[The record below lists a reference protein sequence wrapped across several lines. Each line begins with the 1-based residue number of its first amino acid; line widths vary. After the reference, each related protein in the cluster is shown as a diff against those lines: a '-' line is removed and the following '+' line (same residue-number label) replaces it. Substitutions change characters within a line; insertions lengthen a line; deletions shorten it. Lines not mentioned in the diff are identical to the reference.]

1 MGIDTREHFL
11 NTTPIQHFRQVSFVL
26 RSSVLL
32 NQRLRIAL
40 NLNEH
45 LLSGGENKNEAQL
58 FDKTAIQS
66 EKDMEVIRLSDVENC
81 FYQGTVIGEPGSMVT
96 LSTCDGLWGLLA
108 FANGS
113 ALGIWPLEGGD
124 KGKRHPHVLFRVFG
138 NGTECGGGGESS
150 NDIEG
155 QQQEKF
161 IKRRRK
167 RTKKSRGKRKSEG
180 EENLRRLRQQR
191 LFLDIALLVN
201 KEMQYLFNIGQ
212 QKLLEYSLNALNI
225 ADLIFKKGLN
235 IRISLNYF
243 ALIENLNKN
252 NSNQLL
258 DNLLD
263 FTINKLY
270 KEEKDVT
277 IYLTNLNK
285 QKQQNNIALNVD
297 NSVCS
302 GRAVGFTQIFNLYGP
317 QTAALSFAHS
327 LGHILGLEHDLAE
340 CGCDMEE
347 CIMSGSKGQFDHFP
361 WHFSACSSA
370 RLERKRS
377 ADQKMECLLKS
388 NNLFSQFSPSFLC
401 GNGQVDQGEECDC
414 GRRDQCSDPCCDP
427 FTCRLRPHA
436 NCAAH
441 EECCHRCHV
450 RPSGHLCRP
459 TRSICDVAERCDG
472 KSGECPPDSHLL
484 DGTHCGLG
492 NNGQCWQGDCVDSDE
507 QCREIWGKGSR
518 VAESLCFSKNGHA
531 LEYGN
536 CGRDTEGK
544 FVECA
549 PENERCGL
557 LQCHEGS
564 ASPTIP
570 NATAFAFQFV
580 QEERQVQCKVVTN
593 SPLGF
598 VKDGTSCG
606 EGRVCIRTV
615 CLPLAQVSP
624 SVKCPSSGSNI
635 SQCSGHGDCTSAG
648 QCLCFDGWT
657 GKACDLRTP
666 NRRTDNHHSPSL
678 EFSSLRD
685 ISTRFVGVS
694 DGKIINSGGHRI
706 GFAFKTTN
714 PRRLNMDPPNGVLD
728 PKEAINIAI
737 SCDAFDPA
745 AEATN
750 NDRVTVEWTNT
761 PEGAA
766 KQFRREWFQGDG
778 MMDSLSLKSR
788 ESSIAINNVLI
799 NPQQQQISSQQ
810 SQQQQTSLNIAPI
823 ISEQYQQSNCS
834 PPQSLQHSPTI
845 QTLNYQQNNNTGIF
859 FSKRGG
865 SNSLEMAET
874 SLPLSEGGDVEEE
887 AMLFNSPFGPRLANI
902 SLLMRKLEG
911 TTEEERST
919 PPLLANWSVPPPASA
934 DSGNP
939 GSNLE
944 LRESPSLF
952 SDPYRLD
959 LPG

>member
-1 MGIDTREHFL
+1 MFSLFSFILIGQLIFVVNSNQLRHSLANKQFIDQLTEGSYEIIHPFQLREKSRERMGIDTREHFL
-11 NTTPIQHFRQVSFVL
+11 NITPIQHFRQVSFVL

-45 LLSGGENKNEAQL
+45 LLGGGENNKQNEAQL
-58 FDKTAIQS
+58 IDKTAIQS
-66 EKDMEVIRLSDVENC
+66 EQDLEVIRLSDVENC

-138 NGTECGGGGESS
+138 SGTECGRDSR

-155 QQQEKF
+155 QQKGKF

-167 RTKKSRGKRKSEG
+167 RTKKFRGKRKIEG

-212 QKLLEYSLNALNI
+212 PKLLEYSLNALNI
-225 ADLIFKKGLN
+225 ADLIFKRGLN

-258 DNLLD
+258 DDLLD

-285 QKQQNNIALNVD
+285 QQNNNALNVD

-317 QTAALSFAHS
+317 QTAALSIAHS

-347 CIMSGSKGQFDHFP
+347 CVMSGSKGQFDHFP

-377 ADQKMECLLKS
+377 ADPKMECLLKS

-414 GRRDQCSDPCCDP
+414 GRRDQCTDPCCDP

-484 DGTHCGLG
+484 DGTQCGLG

-580 QEERQVQCKVVTN
+580 QEERQIQCKVVTN

-666 NRRTDNHHSPSL
+666 TRRTDNHHSPSL

-694 DGKIINSGGHRI
+694 DGKVILETTTLLIILL
-706 GFAFKTTN
+706 FVVLLLLLFLLFLLLFY
-714 PRRLNMDPPNGVLD
+714 RRSSADP
-728 PKEAINIAI
+728 
-737 SCDAFDPA
+737 
-745 AEATN
+745 
-750 NDRVTVEWTNT
+750 
-761 PEGAA
+761 
-766 KQFRREWFQGDG
+766 FQ
-778 MMDSLSLKSR
+778 
-788 ESSIAINNVLI
+788 
-799 NPQQQQISSQQ
+799 
-810 SQQQQTSLNIAPI
+810 
-823 ISEQYQQSNCS
+823 
-834 PPQSLQHSPTI
+834 H
-845 QTLNYQQNNNTGIF
+845 
-859 FSKRGG
+859 
-865 SNSLEMAET
+865 
-874 SLPLSEGGDVEEE
+874 
-887 AMLFNSPFGPRLANI
+887 ANI
-902 SLLMRKLEG
+902 QFKQTTTTTADKEESKNENEGNNARTIKFGQMPSWREEKRTRKTNKRVYDALQRI
-911 TTEEERST
+911 TEANEVKVEREFWKMI
-919 PPLLANWSVPPPASA
+919 L
-934 DSGNP
+934 SG
-939 GSNLE
+939 
-944 LRESPSLF
+944 
-952 SDPYRLD
+952 
-959 LPG
+959 

>member
-1 MGIDTREHFL
+1 MFSLFSFILIGQLSLIANANQLRHSLVNKQFIDQLTEGSYEIIHPFQLREKSRERMGIDTREYFL

-40 NLNEH
+40 SLNEH
-45 LLSGGENKNEAQL
+45 LLSGGSKQQNEAHL
-58 FDKTAIQS
+58 FDKTTQS
-66 EKDMEVIRLSDVENC
+66 TLMDSEQDMEVIRPSAVENC

-138 NGTECGGGGESS
+138 NGTEC

-155 QQQEKF
+155 QHQEKS

-167 RTKKSRGKRKSEG
+167 RTRKFRGKRKSEG
-180 EENLRRLRQQR
+180 GGSEENWRHLRQQR

-201 KEMQYLFNIGQ
+201 KEMQNLFNIGQ
-212 QKLLEYSLNALNI
+212 SKLLEYSLNSLNI
-225 ADLIFKKGLN
+225 ADLIFKRGLN
-235 IRISLNYF
+235 IRIFLNYF

-252 NSNQLL
+252 NSNQLI
-258 DNLLD
+258 DDLLD
-263 FTINKLY
+263 FTSIKLF
-270 KEEKDVT
+270 KEEKDAT
-277 IYLTNLNK
+277 IYLTNGYLNK
-285 QKQQNNIALNVD
+285 QNNNIALNVD

-302 GRAVGFTQIFNLYGP
+302 GRAVGLTQISNLYAP
-317 QTAALSFAHS
+317 QTAALSFVHS
-327 LGHILGLEHDLAE
+327 LSHILGLEHDLTE

-347 CIMSGSKGQFDHFP
+347 CIMSARKGQFNHFP

-377 ADQKMECLLKS
+377 DPKMECLVKS
-388 NNLFSQFSPSFLC
+388 NLFSQFSSFLC
-401 GNGQVDQGEECDC
+401 GNGQLDKGEECDC
-414 GRRDQCSDPCCDP
+414 GRRDQCTDPCCDP

-441 EECCHRCHV
+441 EECCHRCHI

-492 NNGQCWQGDCVDSDE
+492 NNGQCWQGDCIDSDA
-507 QCREIWGKGSR
+507 QCRELWGKGAR
-518 VAESLCFSKNGHA
+518 VAEALCFSKNGHA

-536 CGRDTEGK
+536 CGRDGDGR
-544 FVECA
+544 FMECA

-564 ASPTIP
+564 ASPTVP

-580 QEERQVQCKVVTN
+580 QEERPVQCKVVTN

-598 VKDGTSCG
+598 VRDGTSCG
-606 EGRVCIRTV
+606 EGRVCIKNV

-624 SVKCPSSGSNI
+624 PVKCPTSGSNV
-635 SQCSGHGDCTSAG
+635 SQCSGHGDCTSSG

-657 GKACDLRTP
+657 GKSCDLRTP
-666 NRRTDNHHSPSL
+666 TRRADNHHSPSL

-694 DGKIINSGGHRI
+694 DGKVILETTTLLIILLFVGLLLLLLLL
-706 GFAFKTTN
+706 FLLLFY
-714 PRRLNMDPPNGVLD
+714 RR
-728 PKEAINIAI
+728 
-737 SCDAFDPA
+737 S
-745 AEATN
+745 
-750 NDRVTVEWTNT
+750 
-761 PEGAA
+761 
-766 KQFRREWFQGDG
+766 
-778 MMDSLSLKSR
+778 
-788 ESSIAINNVLI
+788 
-799 NPQQQQISSQQ
+799 
-810 SQQQQTSLNIAPI
+810 
-823 ISEQYQQSNCS
+823 
-834 PPQSLQHSPTI
+834 
-845 QTLNYQQNNNTGIF
+845 
-859 FSKRGG
+859 
-865 SNSLEMAET
+865 
-874 SLPLSEGGDVEEE
+874 
-887 AMLFNSPFGPRLANI
+887 
-902 SLLMRKLEG
+902 
-911 TTEEERST
+911 
-919 PPLLANWSVPPPASA
+919 SA
-934 DSGNP
+934 DSFQHANIQFKQTTTTTADEEDIKNENEQNEGNNARTIKFGQMP
-939 GSNLE
+939 SWREEKRKRKTNKRVYDALQRITEANEVRNERGILGNVYKTGCLLFLGIFIVYLG
-944 LRESPSLF
+944 LREGGYDSQK
-952 SDPYRLD
+952 D
-959 LPG
+959 